1 LTANN
6 PDLGEAVEEIEGEY
20 KGKPVAIEF
29 KARYQRP
36 IADAW
41 KDSSLG
47 FEKFESGDHNL
58 VQPELA

>member
-1 LTANN
+1 
-6 PDLGEAVEEIEGEY
+6 
-20 KGKPVAIEF
+20 VAIEF